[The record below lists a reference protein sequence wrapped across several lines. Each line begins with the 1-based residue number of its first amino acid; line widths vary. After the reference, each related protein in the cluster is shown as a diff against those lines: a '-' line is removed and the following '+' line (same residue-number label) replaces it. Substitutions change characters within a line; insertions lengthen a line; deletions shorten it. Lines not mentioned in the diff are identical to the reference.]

1 MKSSGNVASA
11 DHSMDDSLLATA
23 MDGDSDDEQLIIG
36 KKKQRKSNAWIEE
49 EAEDDDDDDE
59 FKGENTSRNFFQ
71 QVNHPERN
79 APHLTF
85 WSLFV

>member
-1 MKSSGNVASA
+1 
-11 DHSMDDSLLATA
+11 MDDSLLATA

-59 FKGENTSRNFFQ
+59 FKGKNTCRTLFQ
-71 QVNHPERN
+71 QVNRPERN
-79 APHLTF
+79 TLHLTI